1 MHLYLQCKLLYIAE
15 VVAYLLVVFREIV
28 DDEHDEHDE
37 HDNTTKHCDET
48 YAEQMRTV
56 TVGHIQTNSSS
67 FLFTEQTIQ

>member
-28 DDEHDEHDE
+28 DDEHDEHD
-37 HDNTTKHCDET
+37 NMTKHCDET
-48 YAEQMRTV
+48 YAEEMRTV